1 MTQQENTNAMADIMG
16 KLNNVQAGIPNKKS
30 AAGSDDVG
38 AMADVLRKLQDISG
52 TVAQGVVSES
62 KTNPEL
68 NAAVNTQRT
77 ATGVTISRYDIRTQK
92 KTVQEGLQKTFYYI
106 VDNSTGDVIYDDLGL
121 FESAMGIVKHKL
133 YTENGSSVQRI
144 LDLDQEYVGIMMETY
159 GYKRRLKRID
169 ESSVQFDVT
178 SAKYSNSKTKLSLT
192 KTKLLKAL

>member
-1 MTQQENTNAMADIMG
+1 MTQHENTNAMADIMN
-16 KLNNVQAGIPNKKS
+16 KLNNVQAGIPNEKTPAGDNEV
-30 AAGSDDVG
+30 AA
-38 AMADVLRKLQDISG
+38 MTDVLRKLQEISG
-52 TVAQGVVSES
+52 TVAQGVVTES

-68 NAAVNTQRT
+68 NTAVNTRRT

-106 VDNSTGDVIYDDLGL
+106 VDNTTGDVIYDDLGL

-133 YTENGSSVQRI
+133 YTENNNSVQRI
-144 LDLDQEYVGIMMETY
+144 LDLDQEYVGVMMETY

-178 SAKYSNSKTKLSLT
+178 SAKYSNSKTKLGLT
-192 KTKLLKAL
+192 KTKLLRAL

>member
-16 KLNNVQAGIPNKKS
+16 KLNNVQAGIPNEKTATGTDEVS
-30 AAGSDDVG
+30 
-38 AMADVLRKLQDISG
+38 AMADVLRKLQDVSG
-52 TVAQGVVSES
+52 TVAHSVVTES
-62 KTNPEL
+62 KINPEL
-68 NAAVNTQRT
+68 NTAVNTRRT

-92 KTVQEGLQKTFYYI
+92 KTVQEGLHKTFYYI
-106 VDNSTGDVIYDDLGL
+106 VDNNTGDIVYDDLGL

-133 YTENGSSVQRI
+133 YTENDISVQRI

-178 SAKYSNSKTKLSLT
+178 SAKYSNSKTKLGLT